1 MVRGRPVGQRPPVG
15 CSRAS
20 NVGRVKPFL
29 VYTALRLGLFAV
41 TYVVLGGIWFLVFG
55 ESGVLLLPF
64 LAAVIIS
71 ALLSLKLLAPQRER
85 FASVVQARAER
96 ASQKFEERK
105 AREDV
110 D

>member
-1 MVRGRPVGQRPPVG
+1 M
-15 CSRAS
+15 
-20 NVGRVKPFL
+20 GRVKPFL
-29 VYTALRLGLFAV
+29 IYTALRLGLFVV

-71 ALLSLKLLAPQRER
+71 ALLSLKLLGPQRER
-85 FASVVQARAER
+85 FAAVVQSRAER
-96 ASQKFEERK
+96 ASARFEERK